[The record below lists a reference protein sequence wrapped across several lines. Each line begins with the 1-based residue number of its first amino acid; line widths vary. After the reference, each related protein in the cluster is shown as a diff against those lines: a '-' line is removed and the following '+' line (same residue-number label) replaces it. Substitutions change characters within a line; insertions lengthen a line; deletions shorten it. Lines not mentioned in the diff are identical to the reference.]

1 MRHRDEIRR
10 ADDFS
15 DGIKDWLWTLG
26 RERERWEDMEI
37 FYLPPGMI
45 NKPWELNKQL
55 FEAQFEDMKG
65 YMRKKEVEDSKNFT
79 ARRQRALERAAEK
92 EARRAEYDPEGFF
105 RPENVPN
112 HARVAISRPAS
123 GVESGATSARS
134 NSSTGTTAA
143 LQRHADT

>member
-1 MRHRDEIRR
+1 
-10 ADDFS
+10 
-15 DGIKDWLWTLG
+15 
-26 RERERWEDMEI
+26 
-37 FYLPPGMI
+37 
-45 NKPWELNKQL
+45 
-55 FEAQFEDMKG
+55 MKG

-123 GVESGATSARS
+123 GFESGATSARS

-143 LQRHADT
+143 LQRDFSKELMKKDSWDRYSKLELRDDLFEFCRDDFEFENQDP